1 LDKSK
6 INWLIQIEK
15 KEYRKKILTT
25 PLNIQKKLEI
35 AVKAIDS
42 KKANNIIAMD
52 MHKVSLMADY
62 FVIAAATSNRQ
73 VQVIVTEVKDK
84 IQEAGGDIK
93 LIEGFQ
99 TADWVLTD
107 LGDVIVHV
115 FSTEQRDFY
124 NLERLWHDAPYV
136 DLTKLLVAE

>member
-25 PLNIQKKLEI
+25 PLDIQKKLEI

-42 KKANNIIAMD
+42 KKANNIVAMD

-62 FVIAAATSNRQ
+62 FVIADATSNRQ
-73 VQVIVTEVKDK
+73 VQAIVTEVKDK

-99 TADWVLTD
+99 TADWVLID

>member
-1 LDKSK
+1 M
-6 INWLIQIEK
+6 
-15 KEYRKKILTT
+15 TT
-25 PLNIQKKLEI
+25 PLDIQKKLEI

-42 KKANNIIAMD
+42 KKANNMVAMD

-62 FVIAAATSNRQ
+62 FVIADATSNRQ
-73 VQVIVTEVKDK
+73 VQAIVTEVKDK

-99 TADWVLTD
+99 TADWVLID

>member
-1 LDKSK
+1 M
-6 INWLIQIEK
+6 
-15 KEYRKKILTT
+15 TT

-42 KKANNIIAMD
+42 KKANNIVAMD

-62 FVIAAATSNRQ
+62 FVIADATSNRQ
-73 VQVIVTEVKDK
+73 VQAIVTEVKDK

-99 TADWVLTD
+99 TADWVLID

>member
-1 LDKSK
+1 MDKSK

-42 KKANNIIAMD
+42 KKANNIVAMD

-62 FVIAAATSNRQ
+62 FVIADATSNRQ
-73 VQVIVTEVKDK
+73 VQAIVTEVKDK

-99 TADWVLTD
+99 TADWVLID

>member
-1 LDKSK
+1 MTTALDV
-6 INWLIQIEK
+6 N
-15 KEYRKKILTT
+15 TV
-25 PLNIQKKLEI
+25 LET

-42 KKANNIIAMD
+42 KKANNIVALD
-52 MHKVSLMADY
+52 MRNVSLMADY
-62 FVIAAATSNRQ
+62 FVIADAASNRQ
-73 VQVIVTEVKDK
+73 VQAIVTEVKDK
-84 IQEAGGDIK
+84 VQAAGGEVK

-99 TADWVLTD
+99 SADWVLVD

-136 DLTKLLVAE
+136 DLTTLLIAD

>member
-1 LDKSK
+1 MDKSK

-62 FVIAAATSNRQ
+62 FVIADATSNRQ
-73 VQVIVTEVKDK
+73 VQAIVTEVKDK

-99 TADWVLTD
+99 TADWVLID

>member
-42 KKANNIIAMD
+42 KKANNIVAMD

-62 FVIAAATSNRQ
+62 FVIADATSNRQ
-73 VQVIVTEVKDK
+73 VQAIVTEVKDK

-99 TADWVLTD
+99 TADWVLID

-124 NLERLWHDAPYV
+124 NLERLWHDAQYV

>member
-1 LDKSK
+1 MDKSK

-25 PLNIQKKLEI
+25 PLDIQKKLEI

-42 KKANNIIAMD
+42 KKANNIVAMD

-62 FVIAAATSNRQ
+62 FVIADATSNRQ
-73 VQVIVTEVKDK
+73 VQAIVTEVKDK

-99 TADWVLTD
+99 TADWVLID

>member
-1 LDKSK
+1 M
-6 INWLIQIEK
+6 
-15 KEYRKKILTT
+15 LTT

-42 KKANNIIAMD
+42 KKANNIVAMD

-62 FVIAAATSNRQ
+62 FVIADATSNRQ
-73 VQVIVTEVKDK
+73 VQAIVTEVKDK

-99 TADWVLTD
+99 TADWVLID

>member
-1 LDKSK
+1 
-6 INWLIQIEK
+6 
-15 KEYRKKILTT
+15 LTT
-25 PLNIQKKLEI
+25 PLDIQKKLEI

-42 KKANNIIAMD
+42 KKANNIVAMD

-62 FVIAAATSNRQ
+62 FVIADATSNRQ
-73 VQVIVTEVKDK
+73 VQAIVTEVKDK

-99 TADWVLTD
+99 TADWVLID